1 MQERQSSS
9 GEGGG
14 PLSILDAPPDFSVPP
29 ASSSSANGRPQLPL
43 QPRYDSDDANDGAG
57 GFGPGQ
63 VAFPVD
69 CALCYW
75 QCIARTD
82 AACAARIHQADTNA
96 QSAPERWDL
105 MTRTPSNFSPKACVD
120 NLQQ

>member
-29 ASSSSANGRPQLPL
+29 ASSSGANGRPQLPL

-63 VAFPVD
+63 VAFPVNR
-69 CALCYW
+69 ALSSATGSAFHR
-75 QCIARTD
+75 QMQEFM
-82 AACAARIHQADTNA
+82 HKADENV
-96 QSAPERWDL
+96 QSAPDIWDL
-105 MTRTPSNFSPKACVD
+105 MSRAPSSYIEKACVD
-120 NLQQ
+120 TLQW